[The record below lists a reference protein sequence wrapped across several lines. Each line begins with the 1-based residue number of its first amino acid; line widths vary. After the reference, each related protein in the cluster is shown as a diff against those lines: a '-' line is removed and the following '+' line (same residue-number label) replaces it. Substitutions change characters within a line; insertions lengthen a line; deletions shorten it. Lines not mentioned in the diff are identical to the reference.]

1 MSLYNHMKFLKTL
14 VIVESPTKCKKIEE
28 YLGCGYKVIATCG
41 HLRELISLSQINM
54 ETYHINYSNIEKKK
68 HQIQM
73 IKKEI
78 NSAEEVIIATDNDR
92 EGDAIA
98 WHICDLFSLSLKE
111 TKRIKFSEITEDA
124 ILRAVH
130 NPEKINMNLV
140 FSQQARQII
149 DLMIG
154 YMLSPFLWEK
164 IPYHSKQIISAG
176 RCQTPTLKLLYE
188 HKLLRD
194 THNSEKLLYSIQ
206 GTFTNLFTSFEL
218 NKQYETKE
226 EVLTFLEQSYIHQH
240 NIINYKIDKI
250 ERTSPSP
257 FTTSLLLQKS
267 NYSSKE
273 TMKICQK
280 LYELGYITYLRT
292 DSTSYSQ
299 EFMNAIKQ
307 FILKKYNNEKYIGHF
322 KSGITKAHEPIRP
335 TNIYLEDIPSSFDS
349 KERKIYKMIWE
360 NTLESCMS
368 SSIYNTLHM
377 SISAPFDLK
386 YKKIF
391 KNILFDGW
399 EKVKGYNY
407 SKEIKEYNYFSLYKE
422 GKILSYKNIVSKC
435 IFTETHPYY
444 NESSL
449 ISQLEKYE
457 IGRPSTFSSLI
468 DKIQERKYAI
478 KQDISF
484 PSIECIEYEM
494 VENNIKEHLVKKE
507 RNKEKNKLQIQPIG
521 EDIINYL
528 MEDFSLLFEYEYTKR
543 MEGRLDEITTGN
555 ISLKEVCEECY
566 KDIQN
571 KIISKKGISIEEKRE
586 TSDNS
591 KIIRTINISLSIR
604 KSKRGDYL
612 YYKTSKMKKPKFY
625 SLDDFKEDYKTCSL
639 DSLLKWSKEK
649 IVTFSY

>member
-1 MSLYNHMKFLKTL
+1 MSLYNHMKFSKTL

-28 YLGCGYKVIATCG
+28 YLGCGYKVVATCG
-41 HLRELISLSQINM
+41 HLRELTSLSQINM
-54 ETYHINYSNIEKKK
+54 ETFHVNYSNIEKKK
-68 HQIQM
+68 TQIQM

-78 NSAEEVIIATDNDR
+78 IAAEEVILATDDDR
-92 EGDAIA
+92 EGEAIA
-98 WHICDLFSLSLKE
+98 WHICDIFSLSLEE
-111 TKRIKFSEITEDA
+111 TKRIKFSEITENA
-124 ILRAVH
+124 ILRAIH
-130 NPEKINMNLV
+130 NPERINMNLV

-176 RCQTPTLKLLYE
+176 RCQTPTLKLIYE
-188 HKLLRD
+188 NNLLR
-194 THNSEKLLYSIQ
+194 EKYNPEKIMYSIQ
-206 GTFTNLFTSFEL
+206 ANFTNLFTSFEL

-226 EVLTFLEQSYIHQH
+226 DVLTFLEQSYIHEH
-240 NIINYKIDKI
+240 NIITSKMDKI
-250 ERTSPSP
+250 ERNPPSP

-299 EFMNAIKQ
+299 EFMNVMKE
-307 FILKKYNNEKYIGHF
+307 FILKKYNNEKYIGTV
-322 KSGITKAHEPIRP
+322 KLGISKAHEPIRP
-335 TNIYLEDIPSSFDS
+335 TNIFLEEIPSYFEP
-349 KERKIYKMIWE
+349 KERKVYKMIWE

-368 SSIYNTLHM
+368 PSIYNTLHM

-386 YKKIF
+386 YQKVF
-391 KNILFDGW
+391 KNMLFDGW
-399 EKVKGYNY
+399 EKVRGYNY
-407 SKEIKEYNYFSLYKE
+407 SKETKEYNYFSLYKE
-422 GKILSYKNIVSKC
+422 GKILNYKNIVSKC
-435 IFTETHPYY
+435 IFTDTHPYY
-444 NESSL
+444 NEASL

-478 KQDISF
+478 KTDITF

-494 VENNIKEHLVKKE
+494 IENNIKENFVKKE
-507 RNKEKNKLQIQPIG
+507 RNKERNKLQIQPIG
-521 EDIINYL
+521 ENIIKYL
-528 MEDFSLLFEYEYTKR
+528 MEDFSLLFDYEYTKK
-543 MEGRLDEITTGN
+543 MERKLDEITTGN
-555 ISLKEVCEECY
+555 ISLKEVCQECY
-566 KDIQN
+566 RDIQDKMN
-571 KIISKKGISIEEKRE
+571 YKKVISIDEKRE
-586 TSDNS
+586 NSDNS
-591 KIIRTINISLSIR
+591 KIIRIINISLSIR

-639 DSLLKWSKEK
+639 NELLQWSKEK
-649 IVTFSY
+649 IGPI

>member
-41 HLRELISLSQINM
+41 HLRELTSLSQINM
-54 ETYHINYSNIEKKK
+54 ETFKPSYSIIEKKK

-78 NSAEEVIIATDNDR
+78 NSAEEVVLATDDDR
-92 EGDAIA
+92 EGEAIA
-98 WHICDLFSLSLKE
+98 WHICDLFSLSLEE
-111 TKRIKFSEITEDA
+111 TKRIKFSEITENA
-124 ILRAVH
+124 ILRAIH
-130 NPEKINMNLV
+130 NPDKINMNLV

-154 YMLSPFLWEK
+154 YMISPFLWEK

-176 RCQTPTLKLLYE
+176 RCQTPTLKLIYE
-188 HKLLRD
+188 NKLLR
-194 THNSEKLLYSIQ
+194 EKSIQKILYSIQ
-206 GTFTNLFTSFEL
+206 ANFTNLFTSFEL

-240 NIINYKIDKI
+240 NIIISKIDKL
-250 ERTSPSP
+250 ERKPPSP

-267 NYSSKE
+267 NCSSKE

-292 DSTSYSQ
+292 DSTIYSK
-299 EFMNAIKQ
+299 EFMNTIKE
-307 FILKKYNNEKYIGHF
+307 FILKKYNNEKYIGDS

-335 TNIYLEDIPSSFDS
+335 TNIFLEILPSSFEP

-377 SISAPFDLK
+377 SISAPFELK
-386 YKKIF
+386 YQKVF

-399 EKVKGYNY
+399 EKVKGYDY
-407 SKEIKEYNYFSLYKE
+407 YREIKEYNSFSLYKE
-422 GKILSYKNIVSKC
+422 GKILNYINIFGKC
-435 IFTETHPYY
+435 IFTDTHPYY
-444 NESSL
+444 NEPSL

-478 KQDISF
+478 KQDIIF

-494 VENNIKEHLVKKE
+494 VKNDIKQYSVKKE
-507 RNKEKNKLQIQPIG
+507 RNIERNKLQIQPIG
-521 EDIINYL
+521 ENIINYL
-528 MEDFSLLFEYEYTKR
+528 MENFSLLFDYEYTKK
-543 MEGRLDEITTGN
+543 MERRLDGITTGN
-555 ISLKEVCEECY
+555 ISLKEVCKECY
-566 KDIQN
+566 ADIQDKMN
-571 KIISKKGISIEEKRE
+571 SKKVVSIDEKRE
-586 TSDNS
+586 NSDNS
-591 KIIRTINISLSIR
+591 KIIRPINLSLSIR

-639 DSLLKWSKEK
+639 DVLIQWIKEK
-649 IVTFSY
+649 L

>member
-1 MSLYNHMKFLKTL
+1 MSLYNHMKFSKIL

-41 HLRELISLSQINM
+41 HLRELVSLSQINM
-54 ETYHINYSNIEKKK
+54 ETFCVNYSIIEKKK
-68 HQIQM
+68 TQIQM

-78 NSAEEVIIATDNDR
+78 KNSEEVILATDDDR
-92 EGDAIA
+92 EGESIA
-98 WHICDLFSLSLKE
+98 WHICDLFSLSLHE
-111 TKRIKFSEITEDA
+111 TKRIKFSEITENA
-124 ILRAVH
+124 ILRAIH

-154 YMLSPFLWEK
+154 YIISPFLWEK

-176 RCQTPTLKLLYE
+176 RCQTPTLKLIYE
-188 HKLLRD
+188 NKLLR
-194 THNSEKLLYSIQ
+194 EKDNFEKMVYSIQ
-206 GTFTNLFTSFEL
+206 STFINLFTYFEL

-226 EVLTFLEQSYIHQH
+226 EVLTFLEQSYIHEH
-240 NIINYKIDKI
+240 KIIIYKIDKL
-250 ERTSPSP
+250 ERKSPTP

-267 NYSSKE
+267 SYSSKE

-280 LYELGYITYLRT
+280 LYEHGYITYLRT
-292 DSTSYSQ
+292 DSTNYSQ
-299 EFMNAIKQ
+299 DFINIIKEFI
-307 FILKKYNNEKYIGHF
+307 ITKYNNEKYIKKFH
-322 KSGITKAHEPIRP
+322 SGISKAHEPIRP
-335 TNIYLEDIPSSFDS
+335 TNIFLEDIPSYFEP
-349 KERKIYKMIWE
+349 KERKLYKMIWE

-368 SSIYNTLHM
+368 SSIYNTLHI

-386 YKKIF
+386 YQKVF

-399 EKVKGYNY
+399 EIVKGYNY
-407 SKEIKEYNYFSLYKE
+407 SKEITEYNYFSLYKE
-422 GKILSYKNIVSKC
+422 GKILNYKNINSKC
-435 IFTETHPYY
+435 IFNNTHNYY

-468 DKIQERKYAI
+468 EKIQERKYVI
-478 KQDISF
+478 KENISF
-484 PSIECIEYEM
+484 PSYECIEYEM
-494 VENNIKEHLVKKE
+494 VENNIKENIVKKE

-521 EDIINYL
+521 ENIIKYL
-528 MEDFSLLFEYEYTKR
+528 MEDFSLLFDYEYTKI
-543 MEGRLDEITTGN
+543 MERKLDEITTGN

-571 KIISKKGISIEEKRE
+571 KIICKNKVIIDEKKEM
-586 TSDNS
+586 SDNS
-591 KIIRTINISLSIR
+591 KIIRDINNSLSIR

-625 SLDDFKEDYKTCSL
+625 NLNDFKEDYKTCPL
-639 DSLLKWSKEK
+639 DVLLQWAKEK
-649 IVTFSY
+649 V

>member
-1 MSLYNHMKFLKTL
+1 MKFLKTL

-41 HLRELISLSQINM
+41 HLRELTSLSQINM
-54 ETYHINYSNIEKKK
+54 ETFKPSYSIIEKKK
-68 HQIQM
+68 HQIKM

-78 NSAEEVIIATDNDR
+78 ISAEEVILATDDDR
-92 EGDAIA
+92 EGEAIA
-98 WHICDLFSLSLKE
+98 WHICDLFSLSLEE
-111 TKRIKFSEITEDA
+111 TKRIKFSEITENA
-124 ILRAVH
+124 ILRAIH
-130 NPEKINMNLV
+130 NPDKINMNLV
-140 FSQQARQII
+140 FSQQARQMI

-176 RCQTPTLKLLYE
+176 RCQTPTLKLIYE
-188 HKLLRD
+188 NKLLREK
-194 THNSEKLLYSIQ
+194 SIQKLLYSIQ
-206 GTFTNLFTSFEL
+206 ANFTNLFTLFEL

-226 EVLTFLEQSYIHQH
+226 EVIIFLQQSYTHEH
-240 NIINYKIDKI
+240 NIINSKIDKLK
-250 ERTSPSP
+250 RKPPTP

-273 TMKICQK
+273 TMKICQN

-292 DSTSYSQ
+292 DSTIYSK
-299 EFMNAIKQ
+299 EFMNTMKE
-307 FILKKYNNEKYIGHF
+307 FILKKYNNEKYIGDS
-322 KSGITKAHEPIRP
+322 KTGITKAHEPIRP
-335 TNIYLEDIPSSFDS
+335 TNIFLEDLPSSFEP

-368 SSIYNTLHM
+368 SSIYNTLHIT
-377 SISAPFDLK
+377 ISAPFDFK
-386 YKKIF
+386 YQKVF

-399 EKVKGYNY
+399 EKVRGYNY
-407 SKEIKEYNYFSLYKE
+407 SKEIKEYNFFSLYKE
-422 GKILSYKNIVSKC
+422 GKLLNYKNIVSKC
-435 IFTETHPYY
+435 IFTDTHPYY

-484 PSIECIEYEM
+484 PLVECMEFEM
-494 VENNIKEHLVKKE
+494 VENNIKEHSVKKE

-521 EDIINYL
+521 EDIIKYL
-528 MEDFSLLFEYEYTKR
+528 FEDFSLLFDYEYTKK
-543 MEGRLDEITTGN
+543 MERKLDEITTGN
-555 ISLKEVCEECY
+555 ISLKEVCQECY
-566 KDIQN
+566 ADIQD
-571 KIISKKGISIEEKRE
+571 KMISKKDFSLLEKRE
-586 TSDNS
+586 ISDNS
-591 KIIRTINISLSIR
+591 KIIRPINLSLSIR

-639 DSLLKWSKEK
+639 DALIQWSKEK
-649 IVTFSY
+649 LD

>member
-1 MSLYNHMKFLKTL
+1 MSLYNHMKFSKTL

-28 YLGCGYKVIATCG
+28 YLGCGYKVVATCG
-41 HLRELISLSQINM
+41 HLRELASLSQINM
-54 ETYHINYSNIEKKK
+54 ETFHVTYSNIEKKK

-78 NSAEEVIIATDNDR
+78 NSAEEVVLATDDDR
-92 EGDAIA
+92 EGESIA
-98 WHICDLFSLSLKE
+98 WHICDLFSLSLE
-111 TKRIKFSEITEDA
+111 TKRIKFSEITENA
-124 ILRAVH
+124 ILRAIN

-154 YMLSPFLWEK
+154 YMLSSFLWEK

-176 RCQTPTLKLLYE
+176 RCQTPTLKLIYE
-188 HKLLRD
+188 NKILKE
-194 THNSEKLLYSIQ
+194 NFKEKILYSIQ
-206 GTFTNLFTSFEL
+206 ANFTNLFTSFEL

-240 NIINYKIDKI
+240 NIINSKIDKL
-250 ERTSPSP
+250 ERTPPSP

-267 NYSSKE
+267 YLSSKE

-292 DSTSYSQ
+292 ESTSYSQ
-299 EFMNAIKQ
+299 EFINIITN
-307 FILKKYNNEKYIGHF
+307 FILKKYNNEKYIGDSKH
-322 KSGITKAHEPIRP
+322 GISKAHEPIRP
-335 TNIYLEDIPSSFDS
+335 TNIYLENLPSSFDS
-349 KERKIYKMIWE
+349 KERKIYKIIWE

-368 SSIYNTLHM
+368 SSIYTTLHVD
-377 SISAPFDLK
+377 ISAPFDLK
-386 YKKIF
+386 YQKVF

-399 EKVKGYNY
+399 EKVKGYDY
-407 SKEIKEYNYFSLYKE
+407 SKEIKEYNSFSLYKE
-422 GKILSYKNIVSKC
+422 GKILNYKNIICKC
-435 IFTETHPYY
+435 IFTDTHPYY

-468 DKIQERKYAI
+468 DKIQERKYVI
-478 KQDISF
+478 KQDITF

-494 VENNIKEHLVKKE
+494 VENNIKQKFIKKE
-507 RNKEKNKLQIQPIG
+507 RNKERNKLQIQPIG
-521 EDIINYL
+521 EDIIKYL
-528 MEDFSLLFEYEYTKR
+528 MEEFSLLFDYEYTKK
-543 MEGRLDEITTGN
+543 MERQLDEITTGN
-555 ISLKEVCEECY
+555 ISLKKVCQECY
-566 KDIQN
+566 KDIQD
-571 KIISKKGISIEEKRE
+571 KIISKKVDEKRE
-586 TSDNS
+586 NSDNS

-639 DSLLKWSKEK
+639 DSLLEWSKEK
-649 IVTFSY
+649 L

>member
-41 HLRELISLSQINM
+41 HLRELTSLSQINM
-54 ETYHINYSNIEKKK
+54 ETFKPSYSIIEKKK
-68 HQIQM
+68 YQIKM

-78 NSAEEVIIATDNDR
+78 ISAEEVILATDDDR
-92 EGDAIA
+92 EGEAIA
-98 WHICDLFSLSLKE
+98 WHICDLFSLSLEE
-111 TKRIKFSEITEDA
+111 TKRIKFSEITENA
-124 ILRAVH
+124 ILRAIH

-140 FSQQARQII
+140 FSQQARQMI

-154 YMLSPFLWEK
+154 HMLSPFLWEK

-176 RCQTPTLKLLYE
+176 RCQTPTLRLIYE
-188 HKLLRD
+188 NKLLREKS
-194 THNSEKLLYSIQ
+194 SEKMIYSIQ
-206 GTFTNLFTSFEL
+206 GTFTNLFTSFDL
-218 NKQYETKE
+218 NKHYDTKE
-226 EVLTFLEQSYIHQH
+226 EVITFLEQSYIHQH
-240 NIINYKIDKI
+240 NIIVTKIDKL
-250 ERTSPSP
+250 ERTPPTP

-267 NYSSKE
+267 SYSSKE
-273 TMKICQK
+273 TMKICQN

-292 DSTSYSQ
+292 DSTNYSK
-299 EFMNAIKQ
+299 EFMNIIQQ
-307 FILKKYNNEKYIGHF
+307 FILKKYNNEKYIGNV
-322 KSGITKAHEPIRP
+322 KLGITKAHEPIRP
-335 TNIYLEDIPSSFDS
+335 TNIFLEELPSSFEP
-349 KERKIYKMIWE
+349 KERKVYKIIWE

-368 SSIYNTLHM
+368 SSIYNTLHI

-386 YKKIF
+386 YQKVF

-422 GKILSYKNIVSKC
+422 GKLLNYKNIVSKC
-435 IFTETHPYY
+435 IFTDTHPYY
-444 NESSL
+444 NEASL

-468 DKIQERKYAI
+468 DKIQERKYAV

-484 PSIECIEYEM
+484 PPSECIEHEM
-494 VENNIKEHLVKKE
+494 IENNIKEHFIKKE

-521 EDIINYL
+521 EGILKYL
-528 MEDFSLLFEYEYTKR
+528 LEDFSLLFDYEYTKK
-543 MEGRLDEITTGN
+543 MESMLDEITTGN
-555 ISLKEVCEECY
+555 ISLKEVCKECY
-566 KDIQN
+566 ADIQN
-571 KIISKKGISIEEKRE
+571 KIISKKVCFIDEKRE

-591 KIIRTINISLSIR
+591 KIIRTINASLSIR

-612 YYKTSKMKKPKFY
+612 YYKSSKMKKPKFY
-625 SLDDFKEDYKTCSL
+625 SLDDFKEDYKNCSL
-639 DSLLKWSKEK
+639 DALIQWSKEK
-649 IVTFSY
+649 LDP

>member
-41 HLRELISLSQINM
+41 HLRELTSLSQINM
-54 ETYHINYSNIEKKK
+54 ETFHVTYSNIEKKK

-78 NSAEEVIIATDNDR
+78 KSAEEVILATDDDR
-92 EGDAIA
+92 EGEAIA
-98 WHICDLFSLSLKE
+98 WHICDLFSLSLEE
-111 TKRIKFSEITEDA
+111 TKRIKFSEITENA
-124 ILRAVH
+124 ILRAIH
-130 NPEKINMNLV
+130 NPDKINMNLV

-154 YMLSPFLWEK
+154 YMISPFLWEK

-176 RCQTPTLKLLYE
+176 RCQTPTLKLIYE
-188 HKLLRD
+188 NKLLI
-194 THNSEKLLYSIQ
+194 EKSIQKILYSIQ
-206 GTFTNLFTSFEL
+206 ANFTNLFTSFEL

-240 NIINYKIDKI
+240 NIIISKIDKL
-250 ERTSPSP
+250 ERKPPSP

-267 NYSSKE
+267 NCSSKE

-292 DSTSYSQ
+292 DSTIYSK
-299 EFMNAIKQ
+299 EFMNTIKE
-307 FILKKYNNEKYIGHF
+307 FILKKYNNEKYIGDS
-322 KSGITKAHEPIRP
+322 KSGTTKAHEPIRP
-335 TNIYLEDIPSSFDS
+335 TNIFLEILPSSFEP

-386 YKKIF
+386 YQKVF

-399 EKVKGYNY
+399 EKVKGYDY
-407 SKEIKEYNYFSLYKE
+407 SREIKEYNSFSLYKE
-422 GKILSYKNIVSKC
+422 GKILNYINIFGKC
-435 IFTETHPYY
+435 IFTDTHPYY
-444 NESSL
+444 NEPSL

-478 KQDISF
+478 KQDIIF

-494 VENNIKEHLVKKE
+494 VKNNIKQYSVKKE
-507 RNKEKNKLQIQPIG
+507 RNIERNKLQIQPIG
-521 EDIINYL
+521 ENIINYL
-528 MEDFSLLFEYEYTKR
+528 MEDFSLLFDYEYTKK
-543 MEGRLDEITTGN
+543 MERKLDEITTGN
-555 ISLKEVCEECY
+555 ISLKEVCKECY
-566 KDIQN
+566 ADIQDKMN
-571 KIISKKGISIEEKRE
+571 SKKVDEKRE
-586 TSDNS
+586 ISDNS
-591 KIIRTINISLSIR
+591 KIIRHINLSLSIR

-625 SLDDFKEDYKTCSL
+625 SLDDFNEDYKTCSL
-639 DSLLKWSKEK
+639 DALIQWSKEK
-649 IVTFSY
+649 IGHL

>member
-1 MSLYNHMKFLKTL
+1 MKFSKIL

-28 YLGCGYKVIATCG
+28 FLGYGYKVIATCG
-41 HLRELISLSQINM
+41 HLREVTSLSQINM
-54 ETYHINYSNIEKKK
+54 ENFHVNYSIIEKSKK
-68 HQIQM
+68 QIQL

-78 NSAEEVIIATDNDR
+78 QKSEEVILATDNDR
-92 EGDAIA
+92 EGEAIA
-98 WHICDLFSLSLKE
+98 WHICELFSLSLEE

-124 ILRAVH
+124 ILRAIN

-140 FSQQARQII
+140 FSQQSRQII

-154 YMLSPFLWEK
+154 YMISPYLWKK
-164 IPYHSKQIISAG
+164 IPYNSKQIISAG
-176 RCQTPTLKLLYE
+176 RCQTPTLKLIYE
-188 HKLLRD
+188 NKLLR
-194 THNSEKLLYSIQ
+194 EKSIEKIMYNIHS
-206 GTFTNLFTSFEL
+206 TFTKLFISFEL

-226 EVLTFLEQSYIHQH
+226 ELLTFLEQSYIHKH
-240 NIINYKIDKI
+240 IIISSKI
-250 ERTSPSP
+250 EKLERKPPSP

-292 DSTSYSQ
+292 DSTNYSQ
-299 EFMNAIKQ
+299 EFINVIKQ
-307 FILKKYNNEKYIGHF
+307 FILTKYNNEKYIGQNTT
-322 KSGITKAHEPIRP
+322 STTKTHEPIRP
-335 TNIYLEDIPSSFDS
+335 TNIFLEEIPSYFES

-360 NTLESCMS
+360 NTMESCMS
-368 SSIYNTLHM
+368 SSIYSTLHM

-386 YKKIF
+386 YNKVF

-407 SKEIKEYNYFSLYKE
+407 LKEIKEYNYFSLYKE
-422 GKILSYKNIVSKC
+422 GKILNYKNIISKC

-457 IGRPSTFSSLI
+457 IGRPSTFSFLI

-484 PSIECIEYEM
+484 PSLECVEYEM
-494 VENNIKEHLVKKE
+494 IENNIKEHIIKKE

-521 EDIINYL
+521 EDIIKYL
-528 MEDFSLLFEYEYTKR
+528 MEDFSLLFDYEYTKN
-543 MEGRLDEITTGN
+543 MERKLDEITTGT
-555 ISLKEVCEECY
+555 ISLKEVCYEY
-566 KDIQN
+566 YTNIQ
-571 KIISKKGISIEEKRE
+571 KVISIDEKKE
-586 TSDNS
+586 DSDNS
-591 KIIRTINISLSIR
+591 KIVRIINVSLSIR
-604 KSKRGDYL
+604 KSKKGDYL
-612 YYKTSKMKKPKFY
+612 YYKTTKMKKPKFY
-625 SLDDFKEDYKTCSL
+625 NLDNFKEDYNTCSL
-639 DSLLKWSKEK
+639 DVLLQWAKEK
-649 IVTFSY
+649 IE

>member
-41 HLRELISLSQINM
+41 HLRELTSLSQINM
-54 ETYHINYSNIEKKK
+54 ETFHVTYSNIEKKK

-78 NSAEEVIIATDNDR
+78 ISAEEVILATDDDR
-92 EGDAIA
+92 EGEAIA
-98 WHICDLFSLSLKE
+98 WHICDLFSLSLQE
-111 TKRIKFSEITEDA
+111 TKRIKFSEITENA
-124 ILRAVH
+124 ILRAIH

-154 YMLSPFLWEK
+154 YMLSPFLWDK

-176 RCQTPTLKLLYE
+176 RCQTPTLKLIYE
-188 HKLLRD
+188 NKLLRE
-194 THNSEKLLYSIQ
+194 NCKEKILYSIQ
-206 GTFTNLFTSFEL
+206 ANFTNIFTLFDL

-226 EVLTFLEQSYIHQH
+226 EVLTFLDQSYIHQH
-240 NIINYKIDKI
+240 NIINSKMDKL
-250 ERTSPSP
+250 ERKPPSP

-267 NYSSKE
+267 SCSSKE
-273 TMKICQK
+273 TMKICQN

-299 EFMNAIKQ
+299 EFTNIMKD
-307 FILKKYNNEKYIGHF
+307 FILKKYNNEKYIGNS
-322 KSGITKAHEPIRP
+322 KPGISKAHEPIRP
-335 TNIYLEDIPSSFDS
+335 TNIYLENLPSSFDS
-349 KERKIYKMIWE
+349 KERKMYKMIWE

-368 SSIYNTLHM
+368 SSIYNTLHV
-377 SISAPFDLK
+377 SISAPFELK
-386 YKKIF
+386 YQKVF

-399 EKVKGYNY
+399 EKVKGYDY

-422 GKILSYKNIVSKC
+422 GKIMNYKNIISKC
-435 IFTETHPYY
+435 IFTDTQPYY

-478 KQDISF
+478 KQDIIF

-494 VENNIKEHLVKKE
+494 IENNIKQHSVKKE
-507 RNKEKNKLQIQPIG
+507 RNKERNKLQIQPIG
-521 EDIINYL
+521 EDIIKYL
-528 MEDFSLLFEYEYTKR
+528 MEDFSLLFDYEYTKN
-543 MEGRLDEITTGN
+543 MERKLDEITTGN
-555 ISLKEVCEECY
+555 ISLKEVCQECY
-566 KDIQN
+566 RDIQDKMN
-571 KIISKKGISIEEKRE
+571 FKKVEEKRE
-586 TSDNS
+586 NTDNS
-591 KIIRTINISLSIR
+591 KIIRTINVSLSIR

-612 YYKTSKMKKPKFY
+612 YYKTTKMKKPKFY

-639 DSLLKWSKEK
+639 DVLLQWSKEK
-649 IVTFSY
+649 L

>member
-1 MSLYNHMKFLKTL
+1 MKFLKTL

-41 HLRELISLSQINM
+41 HLRELTSLSQINM
-54 ETYHINYSNIEKKK
+54 ETFKPSYSIIEKKK
-68 HQIQM
+68 HQIKM
-73 IKKEI
+73 ITKEI
-78 NSAEEVIIATDNDR
+78 ISAEEVILATDDDR
-92 EGDAIA
+92 EGEAIA
-98 WHICDLFSLSLKE
+98 WHICDLFSLSLEE
-111 TKRIKFSEITEDA
+111 TKRIKFSEITENA
-124 ILRAVH
+124 ILRAIH

-176 RCQTPTLKLLYE
+176 RCQTPTLKLIYE
-188 HKLLRD
+188 NKLLR
-194 THNSEKLLYSIQ
+194 EKSSDKMLYSIQ
-206 GTFTNLFTSFEL
+206 GTFTNLFTSFDL
-218 NKQYETKE
+218 NKQYETKK
-226 EVLTFLEQSYIHQH
+226 EVITFLEQSNLHQH
-240 NIINYKIDKI
+240 NIINSKINKL
-250 ERTSPSP
+250 ERKPPNP

-267 NYSSKE
+267 SYSSKE

-292 DSTSYSQ
+292 DSTIYSK
-299 EFMNAIKQ
+299 EFIDVMKN
-307 FILKKYNNEKYIGHF
+307 FILNKYNNEKYIGDV
-322 KSGITKAHEPIRP
+322 KTGITKAHEPIRP
-335 TNIYLEDIPSSFDS
+335 TNIFLEDLPSSFEI
-349 KERKIYKMIWE
+349 KERKVYKMIWE

-368 SSIYNTLHM
+368 FSIYSTLHM

-386 YKKIF
+386 YQKVF

-422 GKILSYKNIVSKC
+422 GKLLNYKNIVSKC
-435 IFTETHPYY
+435 IFTDTHPYY

-468 DKIQERKYAI
+468 DKIQERKYAV

-484 PSIECIEYEM
+484 PSLECIEHEM
-494 VENNIKEHLVKKE
+494 VENNIKEHSVKKE

-521 EDIINYL
+521 EDILKYL
-528 MEDFSLLFEYEYTKR
+528 LEDFSLLFDYEYTKK
-543 MEGRLDEITTGN
+543 MERRLDEITTGN
-555 ISLKEVCEECY
+555 TSLKEVCKECY
-566 KDIQN
+566 EDIQN
-571 KIISKKGISIEEKRE
+571 KMISKKVSSIDKKRE
-586 TSDNS
+586 ISDNS
-591 KIIRTINISLSIR
+591 KIIRTINASLSIR

-625 SLDDFKEDYKTCSL
+625 SLDDFKEDYKNCSL
-639 DSLLKWSKEK
+639 ESLLQWSKEK
-649 IVTFSY
+649 LDT

>member
-41 HLRELISLSQINM
+41 HLRELTSLSQINM
-54 ETYHINYSNIEKKK
+54 ETFKPSYSIIEKKK

-78 NSAEEVIIATDNDR
+78 NSAEEVVLATDDDR
-92 EGDAIA
+92 EGEAIA
-98 WHICDLFSLSLKE
+98 WHICDLFSLSLEE
-111 TKRIKFSEITEDA
+111 TKRIKFSEITENA
-124 ILRAVH
+124 ILRAIH
-130 NPEKINMNLV
+130 NPDKINMNLV

-154 YMLSPFLWEK
+154 YMISPFLWEK

-176 RCQTPTLKLLYE
+176 RCQTPTLKLIYE
-188 HKLLRD
+188 NKLLR
-194 THNSEKLLYSIQ
+194 EKSIQKILYSIQ
-206 GTFTNLFTSFEL
+206 ANFTNLFTSFEL

-240 NIINYKIDKI
+240 NIIISKIDKL
-250 ERTSPSP
+250 ERKPPSP

-267 NYSSKE
+267 NCSSKE

-292 DSTSYSQ
+292 DSTIYSK
-299 EFMNAIKQ
+299 EFMNTIKE
-307 FILKKYNNEKYIGHF
+307 FILKKYNNEKYIGDS

-335 TNIYLEDIPSSFDS
+335 TNIFLENLPSSFEP

-368 SSIYNTLHM
+368 SSIYNTLYM
-377 SISAPFDLK
+377 SISAPFELK
-386 YKKIF
+386 YQKVF

-399 EKVKGYNY
+399 EKVKGYDY
-407 SKEIKEYNYFSLYKE
+407 SREIKEYNSFSLYKE
-422 GKILSYKNIVSKC
+422 GKILNYINIFGKC
-435 IFTETHPYY
+435 IFTDTHPYY
-444 NESSL
+444 NEPSL

-478 KQDISF
+478 KQDIIF

-494 VENNIKEHLVKKE
+494 VKNNIKQYSVKKE
-507 RNKEKNKLQIQPIG
+507 RNIERNKLQIQPIG
-521 EDIINYL
+521 ENIINYL
-528 MEDFSLLFEYEYTKR
+528 MENFSLLFDYEYTKK
-543 MEGRLDEITTGN
+543 MERRLDEITTGN
-555 ISLKEVCEECY
+555 ISLKEVCKECY
-566 KDIQN
+566 ADIQDKMN
-571 KIISKKGISIEEKRE
+571 SKKGVSINEKRE
-586 TSDNS
+586 NSDNS
-591 KIIRTINISLSIR
+591 KIIRPINISLSIR

-639 DSLLKWSKEK
+639 DVLIQWIKEK
-649 IVTFSY
+649 L

>member
-41 HLRELISLSQINM
+41 HLRELTSLSQINM
-54 ETYHINYSNIEKKK
+54 ETFKPSYSNIEKKK

-78 NSAEEVIIATDNDR
+78 KSAEEVILATDDDR
-92 EGDAIA
+92 EGEAIA
-98 WHICDLFSLSLKE
+98 WHICDLFSLSLEE
-111 TKRIKFSEITEDA
+111 TKRIKFSEITENA
-124 ILRAVH
+124 ILRAIH
-130 NPEKINMNLV
+130 NPDKINMNLV

-154 YMLSPFLWEK
+154 YMISPFLWEK

-176 RCQTPTLKLLYE
+176 RCQTPTLKLIYE
-188 HKLLRD
+188 NKLLI
-194 THNSEKLLYSIQ
+194 EKSIQKILYSIQ
-206 GTFTNLFTSFEL
+206 ANFTNLFTSFEL

-240 NIINYKIDKI
+240 NIIISKIDKL
-250 ERTSPSP
+250 ERKPPSP

-267 NYSSKE
+267 NCSSKE

-292 DSTSYSQ
+292 DSTIYSK
-299 EFMNAIKQ
+299 EFMNTIKE
-307 FILKKYNNEKYIGHF
+307 FILKKYNNEKYIGDS

-335 TNIYLEDIPSSFDS
+335 TNIFLEILPSSFEP

-386 YKKIF
+386 YQKVF

-399 EKVKGYNY
+399 EKVKGYDY
-407 SKEIKEYNYFSLYKE
+407 SREIKEYNFFSLYKE
-422 GKILSYKNIVSKC
+422 GKILNYINIFGKC
-435 IFTETHPYY
+435 IFTDTHPYY
-444 NESSL
+444 NEPSL

-478 KQDISF
+478 KQDIIF

-494 VENNIKEHLVKKE
+494 VKNNIKQYSVKKE
-507 RNKEKNKLQIQPIG
+507 RNIERNKLQIQPIG
-521 EDIINYL
+521 ENIINYL
-528 MEDFSLLFEYEYTKR
+528 MEDFSLLFDYEYTKK
-543 MEGRLDEITTGN
+543 MERKLDEITTGN
-555 ISLKEVCEECY
+555 ISLKEVCKECY
-566 KDIQN
+566 ADIQDKMN
-571 KIISKKGISIEEKRE
+571 SKKVDEKRE
-586 TSDNS
+586 ISDNS
-591 KIIRTINISLSIR
+591 KIIRHINLSLSIR

-625 SLDDFKEDYKTCSL
+625 SLDDFNEDYKTCSL
-639 DSLLKWSKEK
+639 DALIQWSKEK
-649 IVTFSY
+649 IGHL